1 MNKIG
6 SLKDLFIEQ
15 GRELYDASRQEQK
28 ELPSLRQQARN
39 SDLKKIIDR
48 QITTARDQS
57 ERIEKAFKKLNVNPE
72 GVKNSCCESMIKRA
86 QELAGQ
92 SATDEVRDAAIIN
105 SIQRLNHNK
114 ITGFGSL
121 TAYAREIDQPEI
133 ASSLHKSLEEER
145 GIDKDL
151 SRLAEKEIN
160 KKAEFV

>member
-72 GVKNSCCESMIKRA
+72 GVKNACCESMIKRA

-92 SATDEVRDAAIIN
+92 STTDEVRDAGIIN
-105 SIQRLNHNK
+105 SIQRLNHTK

-133 ASSLHKSLEEER
+133 ATSLHTSLEEER
-145 GIDKDL
+145 DIDKDL